1 MEVKEERRS
10 KGLLEADSVPTTFP
24 GEVFSVHA
32 KVDME
37 GERKMKEA
45 VEAGKTFNGV
55 LEVNSVHNTWFREEA
70 IQMGRK
76 AEEERVRKKE
86 EVRRVAEKEER
97 EEEEEGTRKGV
108 LEASGTPVTHPGA
121 SKFEWGSADSMP
133 HTEAWN
139 AGGWYFS
146 GGSKAAPSP
155 FEATPSL
162 LEVRAADS
170 FGAFGA
176 ISFEAPAAGLFGA
189 FGAPAAS
196 SFGAFGAPCTP
207 AASFGAFGAPA
218 AASSVPWTPEYEA
231 WIDEQVQPG
240 ACHI

>member
-1 MEVKEERRS
+1 MEALREEVKEERRS

-24 GEVFSVHA
+24 GEVLSVHE

-76 AEEERVRKKE
+76 AEEERIRKKE

-97 EEEEEGTRKGV
+97 EEEEEGTRKGSFY
-108 LEASGTPVTHPGA
+108 LAKRKTCCKAFS
-121 SKFEWGSADSMP
+121 DS
-133 HTEAWN
+133 
-139 AGGWYFS
+139 
-146 GGSKAAPSP
+146 
-155 FEATPSL
+155 
-162 LEVRAADS
+162 
-170 FGAFGA
+170 
-176 ISFEAPAAGLFGA
+176 FGA

-196 SFGAFGAPCTP
+196 FGCSKSPERSRGGAGGSKCPK
-207 AASFGAFGAPA
+207 AAA
-218 AASSVPWTPEYEA
+218 AASKVPRTPVHVA
-231 WIDEQVQPG
+231 WIEEGQIEEGQWMEEGQMPYVCETCGKAFSTSRNLTSHMPC
-240 ACHI
+240 A